1 MGTTSTNKV
10 EEKSLSTKKKSSAE
24 ANYFSLEEIHST
36 KNMQFFIF
44 FSFFVLALT
53 TDGAKTKK
61 HAIKNAIDFFDED
74 AFLEHLKTLFAT
86 KEEVESTKTTLGDIG
101 DRMCQ
106 VGQAGCWSAS
116 ACGITSDISIERM
129 RRRERKWLDMTD
141 NWERWMSKRFHKT
154 VNTKSISVTFPKAFP
169 KAPSVQVA
177 MYAAKLTT
185 PKGID
190 SYGWDFGASDI
201 TTTGFTMNLSMLDR
215 YLDGIYG
222 VYIACSN

>member
-53 TDGAKTKK
+53 ADGAKTKK

-74 AFLEHLKTLFAT
+74 AFLDHLKTLFAT
-86 KEEVESTKTTLGDIG
+86 KEEVESIKTTLG

-106 VGQAGCWSAS
+106 VGQAGCW
-116 ACGITSDISIERM
+116 
-129 RRRERKWLDMTD
+129 
-141 NWERWMSKRFHKT
+141 
-154 VNTKSISVTFPKAFP
+154 
-169 KAPSVQVA
+169 
-177 MYAAKLTT
+177 
-185 PKGID
+185 
-190 SYGWDFGASDI
+190 
-201 TTTGFTMNLSMLDR
+201 
-215 YLDGIYG
+215 
-222 VYIACSN
+222 

>member
-24 ANYFSLEEIHST
+24 ANYFSLGEIHST
-36 KNMQFFIF
+36 KNMQFFIM

-53 TDGAKTKK
+53 ADGAITKK

-86 KEEVESTKTTLGDIG
+86 KEEVDATKEEVDVTKEEVESIKTTLGDIG

-116 ACGITSDISIERM
+116 ACGITSDNY
-129 RRRERKWLDMTD
+129 DTD
-141 NWERWMSKRFHKT
+141 GGWT

-215 YLDGIYG
+215 YFDGIYG

>member
-1 MGTTSTNKV
+1 MGLTTSTNKV

-53 TDGAKTKK
+53 ADGGITKK

-74 AFLEHLKTLFAT
+74 AFLDHLKTLFSTKEEVDAT
-86 KEEVESTKTTLGDIG
+86 KEEVESIKTTLG

-116 ACGITSDISIERM
+116 SCGITD
-129 RRRERKWLDMTD
+129 D
-141 NWERWMSKRFHKT
+141 NYDPGSGWT
-154 VNTKSISVTFPKAFP
+154 TNTKSISVTFPKAFP
-169 KAPSVQVA
+169 KAPSVEVA
-177 MYAAKLTT
+177 MYAAKMWT
-185 PKGID
+185 PENAD
-190 SYGWDFGASDI
+190 SYGWDFSASDI
-201 TTTGFTMNLSMLDR
+201 TTTGLPMNLKMLDR
-215 YLDGIYG
+215 YFYGIYG
-222 VYIACSN
+222 VYIACTN

>member
-24 ANYFSLEEIHST
+24 ANYFSLGEIHST
-36 KNMQFFIF
+36 KNMQFFIM

-53 TDGAKTKK
+53 ADGAITKK

-86 KEEVESTKTTLGDIG
+86 KEEVDATKEEVESIKTTLGDIG

-169 KAPSVQVA
+169 KAPSV
-177 MYAAKLTT
+177 
-185 PKGID
+185 
-190 SYGWDFGASDI
+190 
-201 TTTGFTMNLSMLDR
+201 
-215 YLDGIYG
+215 
-222 VYIACSN
+222 

>member
-24 ANYFSLEEIHST
+24 ANHFSLEEIHST

-74 AFLEHLKTLFAT
+74 AFLDHLKTFDAT
-86 KEEVESTKTTLGDIG
+86 KEEVESIKTTLG

-116 ACGITSDISIERM
+116 DCGITDDNYDIGGG
-129 RRRERKWLDMTD
+129 WT
-141 NWERWMSKRFHKT
+141 T
-154 VNTKSISVTFPKAFP
+154 VTKSISVTFPKAFP
-169 KAPSVQVA
+169 KAPSVEVA
-177 MYAAKLTT
+177 MYAAKMWT
-185 PKGID
+185 PEGSD
-190 SYGWDFGASDI
+190 GYGWDFTASDV
-201 TTTGFTMNLSMLDR
+201 TTTGFTMNLKMLDR
-215 YLDGIYG
+215 YFYGIYG
-222 VYIACSN
+222 VYIACTN